1 MSDAP
6 ALAHDSLLYLDGV
19 TVSFDGFRALNGLSL
34 VIYDGELRT
43 IIGPNGAGKTTM
55 MDVITG
61 KTRPDMGDVM
71 FDGRV
76 DLTRLDEA
84 AIANL
89 GIGRKFQK
97 PTVFE
102 NLTVLDN
109 LDLALKNERG
119 IWRTLVARTQR
130 EDARRI
136 DEALATIGL
145 SAQRGERAGN
155 LSHGQKQWLEIG
167 MLLVQDIQL
176 ILLDEPVAGMTDH
189 ETEKTAELIREIV
202 GRHTVVVVEHDMEFV
217 RSLDAKT
224 TVLHEGRVLAEGT
237 IEAVQNN
244 PEVIEVYLGR

>member
-1 MSDAP
+1 
-6 ALAHDSLLYLDGV
+6 
-19 TVSFDGFRALNGLSL
+19 
-34 VIYDGELRT
+34 
-43 IIGPNGAGKTTM
+43 M

-109 LDLALKNERG
+109 LDLALKNDRA
-119 IWRTLVARTQR
+119 IWRDAVRAARGARTR
-130 EDARRI
+130 VGSTRRWRP
-136 DEALATIGL
+136 IGL
-145 SAQRGERAGN
+145 AEQRSERAGN

-167 MLLVQDIQL
+167 MLLVQDTQL

-244 PEVIEVYLGR
+244 PEVVEVYLGR

>member
-1 MSDAP
+1 
-6 ALAHDSLLYLDGV
+6 
-19 TVSFDGFRALNGLSL
+19 
-34 VIYDGELRT
+34 
-43 IIGPNGAGKTTM
+43 
-55 MDVITG
+55 VITG
-61 KTRPDMGDVM
+61 KTRPDTGDVM

-136 DEALATIGL
+136 DEALATVGL

-167 MLLVQDIQL
+167 MLLVQDTQL